1 MKSGA
6 IWLILILIGGLI
18 PIGTTFA
25 QNQSTSE
32 YLGEQNNEEIAGEII
47 NQLTK
52 LSTLVDVRV
61 KPVKSR
67 LPENLLKDYDKAKE
81 LKEKALTE
89 YQNGN
94 YPQAIQYSLGAM
106 RYYKGILKAL
116 EENEKTPEV
125 LRTQIQEES
134 TRIFEYFTYVEKL
147 IEVAKSKGIDV
158 ENLTKAYVEAKTA
171 YNEVLKYIK
180 DGNLEEAK
188 ISLEKAKQKKIEL
201 DMEIRDVTTKL
212 ASKNAEMI
220 VKSFLIKTNQSITI
234 AEKAIEYAKSM
245 GRETKEAEKDMEK
258 IKGIYLQVTYLANEG
273 KWIDALRVIREN
285 AAHMIG
291 FFTIIEKI
299 KSEKMNTEVFLTMTK
314 ERIRKD
320 ATALVILRKK
330 GIKTTRAE
338 IQLRG
343 AINEFSIAISLIKK
357 NNVNSA
363 ILHLQRANRLLREV
377 EEFINANS

>member
-1 MKSGA
+1 
-6 IWLILILIGGLI
+6 
-18 PIGTTFA
+18 
-25 QNQSTSE
+25 
-32 YLGEQNNEEIAGEII
+32 
-47 NQLTK
+47 
-52 LSTLVDVRV
+52 
-61 KPVKSR
+61 
-67 LPENLLKDYDKAKE
+67 
-81 LKEKALTE
+81 
-89 YQNGN
+89 
-94 YPQAIQYSLGAM
+94 M

-125 LRTQIQEES
+125 LRTQIQEER
-134 TRIFEYFTYVEKL
+134 TRIFTYFTYVEKL
-147 IEVAKSKGIDV
+147 IEVAKSKEIGV

-212 ASKNAEMI
+212 TSKNAEMI

-234 AEKAIEYAKSM
+234 AEKAIEYAKSR
-245 GRETKEAEKDMEK
+245 GRETEEAEKDIEK

>member
-1 MKSGA
+1 MKFSGL
-6 IWLILILIGGLI
+6 WLMLILIGGLI
-18 PIGTTFA
+18 PIGATFA

-52 LSTLVDVRV
+52 LSTLVNIRV
-61 KPVKSR
+61 KPVESR

-94 YPQAIQYSLGAM
+94 YLQAIQYSLGAM

-116 EENEKTPEV
+116 EEDEKTPGV

-134 TRIFEYFTYVEKL
+134 TRVFAYFTYVEKL

-171 YNEVLKYIK
+171 YVEVLEYIEN
-180 DGNLEEAK
+180 GNLEEAK
-188 ISLEKAKQKKIEL
+188 ISLEKAKQKKMEL
-201 DMEIRDVTTKL
+201 DIETRDLTTKL
-212 ASKNAEMI
+212 TSKNAEMI
-220 VKSFLIKTNQSITI
+220 VKSFLIKTNQSITT
-234 AEKAIEYAKSM
+234 AEKAIEYAKSR
-245 GRETKEAEKDMEK
+245 GRETGEAEKAMEK

-273 KWIDALRVIREN
+273 KWIDALRVIGEN
-285 AAHMIG
+285 ADYMKN
-291 FFTIIEKI
+291 FFMTIEKV
-299 KSEKMNTEVFLTMTK
+299 KSEKMNTEVFLMMTR

-320 ATALVILRKK
+320 ATALATLRKK
-330 GIKTTRAE
+330 GIQTTRAE

-357 NNVNSA
+357 NDVNSA
-363 ILHLQRANRLLREV
+363 ILHLQRANRLLTEV

>member
-1 MKSGA
+1 
-6 IWLILILIGGLI
+6 
-18 PIGTTFA
+18 
-25 QNQSTSE
+25 
-32 YLGEQNNEEIAGEII
+32 
-47 NQLTK
+47 
-52 LSTLVDVRV
+52 
-61 KPVKSR
+61 
-67 LPENLLKDYDKAKE
+67 
-81 LKEKALTE
+81 
-89 YQNGN
+89 
-94 YPQAIQYSLGAM
+94 
-106 RYYKGILKAL
+106 
-116 EENEKTPEV
+116 
-125 LRTQIQEES
+125 
-134 TRIFEYFTYVEKL
+134 VEKL
-147 IEVAKSKGIDV
+147 IEVAKSKGIGV

>member
-1 MKSGA
+1 M
-6 IWLILILIGGLI
+6 LILIGGLI
-18 PIGTTFA
+18 PIGATFA

-52 LSTLVDVRV
+52 LSTLVNIRV
-61 KPVKSR
+61 KPVESR

-94 YPQAIQYSLGAM
+94 YLQAIQYSLGAM

-116 EENEKTPEV
+116 EEDEKTPGV

-134 TRIFEYFTYVEKL
+134 TRVFAYFTYVEKL

-171 YNEVLKYIK
+171 YVEVLEYIEN
-180 DGNLEEAK
+180 GNLEEAK
-188 ISLEKAKQKKIEL
+188 ISLEKAKQKKMEL
-201 DMEIRDVTTKL
+201 DIETRDLTTKL
-212 ASKNAEMI
+212 TSKNAEMI
-220 VKSFLIKTNQSITI
+220 VKSFLIKTNQSITT
-234 AEKAIEYAKSM
+234 AEKAIEYAKSR
-245 GRETKEAEKDMEK
+245 GRETGEAEKAMEK

-273 KWIDALRVIREN
+273 KWIDALRVIGEN
-285 AAHMIG
+285 ADYMKN
-291 FFTIIEKI
+291 FFMTIEKV
-299 KSEKMNTEVFLTMTK
+299 KSEKMNTEVFLMMTR

-320 ATALVILRKK
+320 ATALATLRKK
-330 GIKTTRAE
+330 GIQTTRAE

-357 NNVNSA
+357 NDVNSA
-363 ILHLQRANRLLREV
+363 ILHLQRANRLLTEV

>member
-1 MKSGA
+1 MKFSGL
-6 IWLILILIGGLI
+6 WLMLILIGGLI
-18 PIGTTFA
+18 PIGATFA

-52 LSTLVDVRV
+52 LSTLVNIRV
-61 KPVKSR
+61 KPVESR

-94 YPQAIQYSLGAM
+94 YLQAIQYSLGAM

-116 EENEKTPEV
+116 EEDEKTPGV

-134 TRIFEYFTYVEKL
+134 TRVFAYFTYVEKL

-171 YNEVLKYIK
+171 YVEVLEYIEN
-180 DGNLEEAK
+180 GNLEEAK
-188 ISLEKAKQKKIEL
+188 ISLEKAKQKKMEL
-201 DMEIRDVTTKL
+201 DIETRDLTTKL
-212 ASKNAEMI
+212 TSKNAEMI
-220 VKSFLIKTNQSITI
+220 VKSFLIKTNQSITT
-234 AEKAIEYAKSM
+234 AEKAIEYAKSR
-245 GRETKEAEKDMEK
+245 GRETGEAEKAMEK

-273 KWIDALRVIREN
+273 KWIDALRVIGEN
-285 AAHMIG
+285 ADYMKK
-291 FFTIIEKI
+291 FFMTIEKV
-299 KSEKMNTEVFLTMTK
+299 KSEKMNTEVFLTMTR

-320 ATALVILRKK
+320 ATALATLRKK
-330 GIKTTRAE
+330 GIQTTRAE

-357 NNVNSA
+357 NDVNSA
-363 ILHLQRANRLLREV
+363 ILHLQRANRLLTEV